1 MKKKLF
7 SLNFKQVL
15 IIVTPLAV
23 VALFVIIAFTQLMGL
38 IINESIK
45 SSMGFVCEKVEYE
58 TNNDD
63 LNKVK
68 ELLSKIEEGAKNE
81 KTCYNSKS
89 IKREESRRRSAGEGA
104 CACGQ

>member
-23 VALFVIIAFTQLMGL
+23 VALFVMIAFSQLVGL

-45 SSMGFVCEKVEYE
+45 S
-58 TNNDD
+58 
-63 LNKVK
+63 
-68 ELLSKIEEGAKNE
+68 I
-81 KTCYNSKS
+81 
-89 IKREESRRRSAGEGA
+89 I
-104 CACGQ
+104 